1 MNISDTTALYMLIIA
16 NAALVAAAGIAVAR
30 IQRQMRRFEQFWNSP
45 TGASLANREPVSEQ
59 PRPQANRHLERR
71 VTELQSVV
79 KTLAKREQPTV
90 KPIDG
95 SLPIANAVRMAR
107 HGASIDELVRNCGLN
122 IGEAR
127 LMQKLHSQ
135 AVANK
140 TIN

>member
-16 NAALVAAAGIAVAR
+16 NAALLAAAAIAVVR

-45 TGASLANREPVSEQ
+45 TGTSLAVQEPVQEQ

-79 KTLAKREQPTV
+79 RTLAKREQPTMKQV
-90 KPIDG
+90 DG

-107 HGASIDELVRNCGLN
+107 HGASIDELVRSCGLN

-127 LMQKLHSQ
+127 LMQKLHSRAQ
-135 AVANK
+135 ASRA
-140 TIN
+140 IN